1 MENLFQIIE
10 ALGKEARR
18 THELALKPSNNSKK
32 SKESFLEKFG
42 SNTSNVDTH
51 KIKRIEEA
59 LKKSEEENQ
68 KLLENKEQIKLK
80 IKTLKKSLEKIK

>member
-18 THELALKPSNNSKK
+18 THELALRPISNNKK

-42 SNTSNVDTH
+42 GNNSNTENH
-51 KIKRIEEA
+51 KLKRIEDA
-59 LKKSEEENQ
+59 LRKSEEENQ
-68 KLLENKEQIKLK
+68 KLLENKEQIKIK